1 MDDRKRQGGSV
12 LVRRGRR
19 GVGPRLDSEPVEL
32 GVDPAGEDEPE
43 HAVVAEQGPHGV
55 AERGRAVAL
64 HEEVAVPRHAVP
76 EHGRREERRGA
87 ARGGRERRAG
97 ERGQRAEEVP
107 PPRPRLGVLAQVEAP
122 ELVHAPEQLPPR
134 PRRLAAAPPHR
145 ARRGRFPFLSAAAAS
160 PACGVLARRARIRY
174 TYQPTSLPA
183 AFSLALLYP
192 DPTIRMQVAIW
203 EIASRGHAG
212 DRRAKS

>member
-1 MDDRKRQGGSV
+1 
-12 LVRRGRR
+12 VRRGRR
-19 GVGPRLDSEPVEL
+19 GVGSRLDAKPVEL

-122 ELVHAPEQLPPR
+122 ELVHAPELLLPR
-134 PRRLAAAPPHR
+134 PRRLAAPHR
-145 ARRGRFPFLSAAAAS
+145 ARRGRFPLSLCGSAAAAS
-160 PACGVLARRARIRY
+160 PACGVLARRARI
-174 TYQPTSLPA
+174 PTNLIA
-183 AFSLALLYP
+183 AGCP
-192 DPTIRMQVAIW
+192 
-203 EIASRGHAG
+203 HAG
-212 DRRAKS
+212 SPLS

>member
-122 ELVHAPEQLPPR
+122 ELVHAPELLLPR
-134 PRRLAAAPPHR
+134 PRRLAAGAAPPHR
-145 ARRGRFPFLSAAAAS
+145 ARRGRFPFSL
-160 PACGVLARRARIRY
+160 CGCCLAGLRCVGETCTY
-174 TYQPTSLPA
+174 TYLPTHCRLP
-183 AFSLALLYP
+183 
-192 DPTIRMQVAIW
+192 
-203 EIASRGHAG
+203 H
-212 DRRAKS
+212 

>member
-1 MDDRKRQGGSV
+1 MDKRQGGSV

-122 ELVHAPEQLPPR
+122 ELVLAPEPLPPR
-134 PRRLAAAPPHR
+134 RRSSPSRASGSLPLSLCGCCLAGLR
-145 ARRGRFPFLSAAAAS
+145 CVGET
-160 PACGVLARRARIRY
+160 CTY
-174 TYQPTSLPA
+174 TYQPTHCRLP
-183 AFSLALLYP
+183 
-192 DPTIRMQVAIW
+192 
-203 EIASRGHAG
+203 H
-212 DRRAKS
+212 